1 MKRSLQ
7 VGLIGFGMIGKVH
20 AYGYA
25 TLPYYAPKLTVAP
38 NIACVVT
45 SSYATAQAARE
56 TVGCKTFDIDYRRV
70 TENPDIDVVHICTP
84 NARHFM
90 ALLSAIEHGK
100 HIYCEKPVVSNVLE
114 AKMIREAL
122 DRRGVDGTPVY
133 RGVTQTAF
141 HMRGFPAIR
150 RAKELIDAGR
160 LGQILRYHVGYYHSS
175 LLSPTAPFR
184 WKHAEG
190 GGVILDLA
198 SHAVDLVDYLIGL
211 PRALVA
217 QTTTA
222 SISQS
227 GNFVRPGTRKS
238 GMRRSAS
245 TNGMWRF
252 GAGAA
257 DFVFMAPEKKR

>member
-90 ALLSAIEHGK
+90 AILSGIEHGK
-100 HIYCEKPVVSNVLE
+100 HIYFDKPGVSNV
-114 AKMIREAL
+114 REA
-122 DRRGVDGTPVY
+122 
-133 RGVTQTAF
+133 
-141 HMRGFPAIR
+141 
-150 RAKELIDAGR
+150 
-160 LGQILRYHVGYYHSS
+160 
-175 LLSPTAPFR
+175 
-184 WKHAEG
+184 
-190 GGVILDLA
+190 
-198 SHAVDLVDYLIGL
+198 
-211 PRALVA
+211 
-217 QTTTA
+217 
-222 SISQS
+222 
-227 GNFVRPGTRKS
+227 
-238 GMRRSAS
+238 
-245 TNGMWRF
+245 
-252 GAGAA
+252 
-257 DFVFMAPEKKR
+257 